1 MVIADRDKNGI
12 IEYKEFVPLGA
23 EIIQA
28 IFAKNQ
34 AIKELKEKEQEYIQ
48 ESIMMMN
55 VDQIHDIRSQIVE
68 KCVKLDEDEEN
79 VIQITDLKNIL
90 NEHLDVLD
98 PSEID
103 KAIEII
109 SKDNLT
115 GKYQYRKIYD
125 VLLSIKI
132 DQLKRGLMDGNINKI
147 EEELLRI
154 FSEEDTEKTGF
165 LSVDDCVNSLKK
177 SSTIQLSKIQNYILQ
192 SFIPRNE

>member
-1 MVIADRDKNGI
+1 
-12 IEYKEFVPLGA
+12 
-23 EIIQA
+23 
-28 IFAKNQ
+28 
-34 AIKELKEKEQEYIQ
+34 
-48 ESIMMMN
+48 MMMN

-90 NEHLDVLD
+90 NEVNYTRCGFILIVFPNSYLLKTKHLDVLD

-132 DQLKRGLMDGNINKI
+132 DQLKRGLMD
-147 EEELLRI
+147 
-154 FSEEDTEKTGF
+154 
-165 LSVDDCVNSLKK
+165 VN
-177 SSTIQLSKIQNYILQ
+177 
-192 SFIPRNE
+192 NEYRY